1 MRRIYEFLLILLVGA
16 FVYMTID
23 SATNKM
29 MNQKNPDNNDPEKV
43 TLD

>member
-1 MRRIYEFLLILLVGA
+1 MRRIYEFLLILMIGA

-23 SATNKM
+23 NATDRI
-29 MNQKNPDNNDPEKV
+29 MNRESSDNVNEKI

>member
-1 MRRIYEFLLILLVGA
+1 MRSIYEFLLILIIGA

-23 SATNKM
+23 NATDRI
-29 MNQKNPDNNDPEKV
+29 MNQESSDNVNEKI

>member
-1 MRRIYEFLLILLVGA
+1 MRRVYEFLLILLVGA
-16 FVYMTID
+16 FVYMAID

-29 MNQKNPDNNDPEKV
+29 MNQKTPDNNDPEKV

>member
-1 MRRIYEFLLILLVGA
+1 MRSIYEFLLILLVGA

-23 SATNKM
+23 NATHGIINEE
-29 MNQKNPDNNDPEKV
+29 NSDNLNEKI

>member
-1 MRRIYEFLLILLVGA
+1 MRRIYEFLLILIIGA

-23 SATNKM
+23 NATDRI
-29 MNQKNPDNNDPEKV
+29 MNRESSDNVNEKI

>member
-1 MRRIYEFLLILLVGA
+1 MRRIYEFILILLVGA

-23 SATNKM
+23 NAADRI
-29 MNQKNPDNNDPEKV
+29 MNQENSDNVSEKI

>member
-16 FVYMTID
+16 FVYIVID
-23 SATNKM
+23 NATNRI
-29 MNQKNPDNNDPEKV
+29 MNEENSDNSNEKI